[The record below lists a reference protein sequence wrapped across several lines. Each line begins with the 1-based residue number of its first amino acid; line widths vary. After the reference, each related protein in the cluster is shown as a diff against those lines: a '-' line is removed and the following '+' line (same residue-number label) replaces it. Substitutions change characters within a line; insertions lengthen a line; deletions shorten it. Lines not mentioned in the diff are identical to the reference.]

1 MKKFVFLAGIL
12 AIYATNACA
21 YGYNDDE
28 FIPQSLTSEIY
39 GDESSDVVVTEEY
52 TATQY
57 YDVPMRSYY
66 AYPNDINFVPETEF
80 MNMDNEINYDDVI
93 YQVRSAEY
101 MYNPGVQFAERPTV
115 ICRNFNCTRLNDRIT
130 RTFLFNSL
138 SNMFMTN
145 THSRVYI
152 CEADPFSRSCLQ
164 SGISFPVRAG
174 VANALVKIPKA
185 TVSQVNLTP
194 GLSRATATMTY
205 EFLINGIKHTCEP
218 TIMDIAVPNN
228 SQATLMNREFACNLT
243 SDGMSNVSLLLNVDY
258 IDLDY
263 GLIGAYYSLG
273 LQGPT
278 IGASN
283 GYLLFKTEFTTSSG
297 TYRTTM
303 YRDSENLDYLGR
315 TIQPG
320 EYTVGAYR

>member
-1 MKKFVFLAGIL
+1 MKRLFLLTGIMTIL
-12 AIYATNACA
+12 ANNAWSE
-21 YGYNDDE
+21 YYDDDH
-28 FIPQSLTSEIY
+28 IPQVLTSEAY
-39 GDESSDVVVTEEY
+39 ETVYTE
-52 TATQY
+52 T
-57 YDVPMRSYY
+57 PMRSYY
-66 AYPNDINFVPETEF
+66 AYPDDVNFIPETEF
-80 MNMDNEINYDDVI
+80 MNMDDEINYDNVI
-93 YQVRSAEY
+93 YDMRAAEVAID
-101 MYNPGVQFAERPTV
+101 PGVQFTERPTV
-115 ICRNFNCTRLNDRIT
+115 ICRDFNCTRLNNRIT

-138 SNMFMTN
+138 SNMFMIN
-145 THSRVYI
+145 THSRVFI

-164 SGISFPVRAG
+164 TGISFPVRAG

-185 TVSQVNLTP
+185 TISQVNLSP
-194 GLSRATATMTY
+194 GLSRATVTMTY

-218 TIMDIAVPNN
+218 TVMDISVPNN

-283 GYLLFKTEFTTSSG
+283 GYLLFKTEFTTNSG
-297 TYRTTM
+297 TYRTSM
-303 YRDSENLDYLGR
+303 YRNSEDYDNYGQPLR
-315 TIQPG
+315 PG
-320 EYTVGAYR
+320 EYSVGALNR

>member
-1 MKKFVFLAGIL
+1 M
-12 AIYATNACA
+12 
-21 YGYNDDE
+21 
-28 FIPQSLTSEIY
+28 
-39 GDESSDVVVTEEY
+39 
-52 TATQY
+52 
-57 YDVPMRSYY
+57 
-66 AYPNDINFVPETEF
+66 
-80 MNMDNEINYDDVI
+80 
-93 YQVRSAEY
+93 
-101 MYNPGVQFAERPTV
+101 
-115 ICRNFNCTRLNDRIT
+115 
-130 RTFLFNSL
+130 
-138 SNMFMTN
+138 
-145 THSRVYI
+145 RVYI

-174 VANALVKIPKA
+174 IANALVKIPKA

-228 SQATLMNREFACNLT
+228 TQATLMNREFACNLT
-243 SDGMSNVSLLLNVDY
+243 SDGMSNISLLLNVDY

-278 IGASN
+278 VGGAN
-283 GYLLFKTEFTTSSG
+283 GYMLFKTEFTTG
-297 TYRTTM
+297 GRTFRSKM
-303 YRDSENLDYLGR
+303 YRDSESLDYLDR